1 MTWQPITHS
10 DQTDMARVTPAPY
23 DRAHAPLQFELS
35 DDDRAVAA
43 AARRHR
49 QAELARL
56 NTHKEQTRN
65 EHQDQ

>member
-1 MTWQPITHS
+1 MTWQPLTHS
-10 DQTDMARVTPAPY
+10 DQTDMAQAVPVPY
-23 DRAHAPLQFELS
+23 DPAHAPLPFDLS

-43 AARRHR
+43 AARHYR

-65 EHQDQ
+65 D